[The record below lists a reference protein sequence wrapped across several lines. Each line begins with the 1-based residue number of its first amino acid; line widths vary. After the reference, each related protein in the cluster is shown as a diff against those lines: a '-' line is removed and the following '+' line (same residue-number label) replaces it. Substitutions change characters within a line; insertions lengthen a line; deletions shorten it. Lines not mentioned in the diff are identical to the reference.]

1 MRLDDRILALLFAA
15 LGATMIALTANFP
28 EFPGQRYGPAL
39 FPRILGGLMIGAS
52 AILLLRASR
61 VGGVRGVRFDPF
73 MSDPARMTSFL
84 LVPGAVVFYLLAAEP
99 LGFIPT
105 AFAMTLVMML
115 WFRVPVLR
123 ALVVAVAATALVNWF
138 FGTLMRVPLPRGLFM
153 QIVAGG

>member
-1 MRLDDRILALLFAA
+1 MRLDDRILALIFAA
-15 LGATMIALTANFP
+15 LGATMIALTVNFP

-52 AILLLRASR
+52 AILFLRATRAS
-61 VGGVRGVRFDPF
+61 GVRGVRFDPF
-73 MSDPARMTSFL
+73 VSDPVRMTSFL
-84 LVPGAVVFYLLAAEP
+84 LIPGAVVFYLLAAEP
-99 LGFIPT
+99 LGFVPT

-123 ALVVAVAATALVNWF
+123 ALLVAAAATALVHWF